1 MGKKKNNVT
10 SSPTCMEDCHFLKK
24 FMSHLFQQH
33 ISAPQS
39 SRSLP
44 LPHITEMLVLSSF
57 LVVAGAFL
65 VKQH

>member
-1 MGKKKNNVT
+1 MKNNIT
-10 SSPTCMEDCHFLKK
+10 SSPTCMEDCHFLN

-33 ISAPQS
+33 ISAPTSLLVHS
-39 SRSLP
+39 S
-44 LPHITEMLVLSSF
+44 PHITEMPFFFILSSF